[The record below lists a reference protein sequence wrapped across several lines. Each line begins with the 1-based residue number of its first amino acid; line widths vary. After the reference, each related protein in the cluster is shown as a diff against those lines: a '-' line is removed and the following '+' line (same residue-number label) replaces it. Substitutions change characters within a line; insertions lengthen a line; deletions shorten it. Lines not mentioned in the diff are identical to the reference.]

1 MTSFVDVTE
10 HTRATELALHRALHD
25 PLTGAVNRAGLGE
38 ILLRVAARAPRVGA
52 TMAVA
57 FCDLDD
63 FKDVNDRYGHA
74 AGDEVLRAVTER
86 VTHAT
91 RAEDV
96 VARLGGDEF
105 AVVLVSVDGLA
116 GALRAAEKIREAV
129 RAPVVVS
136 TGTVTP
142 TMSVGVALF
151 TGVDALDDTMQR
163 ADEAMY
169 LAKQGGRD
177 RVATLDPV

>member
-1 MTSFVDVTE
+1 M
-10 HTRATELALHRALHD
+10 
-25 PLTGAVNRAGLGE
+25 
-38 ILLRVAARAPRVGA
+38 
-52 TMAVA
+52 
-57 FCDLDD
+57 
-63 FKDVNDRYGHA
+63 NDRYGHA
-74 AGDEVLRAVTER
+74 AGDEVLRTVTEP

-151 TGVDALDDTMQR
+151 TGADSLDDTMQR
-163 ADEAMY
+163 ADEAVY